1 MAAGVTGAFLLQLIN
16 KPQVGEVG
24 GVQSWAFP
32 LFPLAAGLK
41 ERQPLV
47 LRS

>member
-16 KPQVGEVG
+16 KPRVREVG
-24 GVQSWAFP
+24 GVQSLAFP
-32 LFPLAAGLK
+32 LFPLAAGVE